1 MSRKPVIAIDGPA
14 ASGKSTTAR
23 LVSQKLGYLY
33 IDTGAMYRA
42 AGLKALRLNIPFS
55 DRKAIAKMMEGTDIS
70 QKPSPQGPLTF
81 LDGVD
86 VSGLIRSPE
95 VSQAASDISAIPS
108 VRQRL
113 VALQQQM
120 GRGGGVVMEGRD
132 ITTVVFPAA
141 EVKVFMKASIQERAC
156 RRKAELEAKGMTM
169 DLKELEKQIEARD
182 RQDSQRDDSPLTCT
196 PDSLVIDTSTLT
208 IDQQVELVIARAEKV
223 QKGQS

>member
-1 MSRKPVIAIDGPA
+1 MFRKPVIAIDGPA

-23 LVSQKLGYLY
+23 LVAQKLGYLY

-42 AGLKALRLNIPFS
+42 AGLKALRLGISFS
-55 DRKAIAKMMEGTDIS
+55 DREAIGKMMDRTDIS
-70 QKPSPQGPLTF
+70 QKPAPLGPATF

-86 VSGLIRSPE
+86 VSGPIRSPE

-113 VALQQQM
+113 VKLQQQM
-120 GRGGGVVMEGRD
+120 GRKGGVVMEGRD
-132 ITTVVFPAA
+132 ITTVVFPNA
-141 EVKVFMKASIQERAC
+141 EVKVFMQASVRERAH
-156 RRKAELEAKGMTM
+156 RRKAELEAHGMTM
-169 DLKELEKQIEARD
+169 DLKVLEKQIETRD

-208 IDQQVELVIARAEKV
+208 IDQQVEMVIAQAEKV
-223 QKGQS
+223 MKAEA

>member
-1 MSRKPVIAIDGPA
+1 
-14 ASGKSTTAR
+14 
-23 LVSQKLGYLY
+23 
-33 IDTGAMYRA
+33 
-42 AGLKALRLNIPFS
+42 
-55 DRKAIAKMMEGTDIS
+55 
-70 QKPSPQGPLTF
+70 
-81 LDGVD
+81 
-86 VSGLIRSPE
+86 
-95 VSQAASDISAIPS
+95 
-108 VRQRL
+108 
-113 VALQQQM
+113 
-120 GRGGGVVMEGRD
+120 MEGRD